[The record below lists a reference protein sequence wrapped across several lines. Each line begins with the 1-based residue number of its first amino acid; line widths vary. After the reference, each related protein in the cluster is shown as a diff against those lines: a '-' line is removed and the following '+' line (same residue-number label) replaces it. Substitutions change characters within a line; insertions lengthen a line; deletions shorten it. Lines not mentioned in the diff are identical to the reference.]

1 MRVSQ
6 NKVNPF
12 LEDQLFATL
21 HQTLAD
27 LKTPKEV
34 EKFLKT
40 FLNETEHS
48 TLAKRLAIAYWL
60 DKGRGYTN
68 ISQNIKVSSA
78 TIAAIQ
84 EKMGQEGTK
93 LALQKI
99 KAEEWAS
106 KWSERI
112 RKIVR

>member
-1 MRVSQ
+1 MRVSKD
-6 NKVNPF
+6 KVNPF
-12 LEDQLFATL
+12 LENQVLQTL

-27 LKTPKEV
+27 LKTPEEA

-60 DKGRGYTN
+60 NKGRGYTN

-78 TIAAIQ
+78 TIATIQ
-84 EKMGQEGTK
+84 EKMGQEGTR

-99 KAEEWAS
+99 KAEEWATR
-106 KWSERI
+106 WSEKI
-112 RKIVR
+112 RKIIR

>member
-6 NKVNPF
+6 NKINPF
-12 LEDQLFATL
+12 LENQLFKTL
-21 HQTLAD
+21 HQTISD
-27 LKTPKEV
+27 LKTPQEV
-34 EKFLKT
+34 EKFLKS
-40 FLNETEHS
+40 FLNQTEYT

-78 TIAAIQ
+78 TIAVIQ

-99 KAEEWAS
+99 KAEEWAT
-106 KWSERI
+106 KWTQRI
-112 RKIVR
+112 EKLVK